1 MTAATAPGTWV
12 LELPWS
18 TAPLSLNQRLHWSVK
33 ARKTREVRN
42 TVGHLLRQQ
51 RVPLLR
57 CPVFVE
63 LAYEPAD
70 NRRRD
75 RDNLVATFKPC
86 IDAIVELGLIPDDSA
101 DYLAASL
108 PVIRPKGPG
117 HTTGRFWLTIR
128 EHHGGT
134 P

>member
-1 MTAATAPGTWV
+1 MTGPQQHEWV

-18 TAPLSLNQRLHWSVK
+18 TVPLSLNQRLHWAQK
-33 ARKTREVRN
+33 AKKTRAVRSD
-42 TVGHLLRQQ
+42 VGWLLRQQ
-51 RVPLLR
+51 RVPVLR
-57 CPVFVE
+57 WPVFVE
-63 LAYEPAD
+63 LAYQPPD

-86 IDAIVELGLIPDDSA
+86 VDALVELGLIPDDSA
-101 DYLAASL
+101 DYVAASL

-117 HTTGRFWLTIR
+117 HSTGRFWLTIR
-128 EHHGGT
+128 EDHR